1 MCLQNEEAA
10 LRAAR
15 TRAGDGAAG
24 AVGTP
29 AWNHA
34 EFVVRYPSLD
44 KHLAVGGVY
53 LNLLLDGADQVNI
66 LQLFPATKRENLN
79 YECRKE
85 PVCWRNVMQT
95 R

>member
-1 MCLQNEEAA
+1 MQNEEAA

-15 TRAGDGAAG
+15 TRAGDGTTAG
-24 AVGTP
+24 GAP

-53 LNLLLDGADQVNI
+53 LNLLLDGADQASFDDKSESCCWTHE
-66 LQLFPATKRENLN
+66 LFRPESFTRHRRPA
-79 YECRKE
+79 
-85 PVCWRNVMQT
+85 P
-95 R
+95 